1 MRGAN
6 GGRYGGRTA
15 RRRSMINRASF
26 FALLCLAAG
35 GSAAR
40 SQSGVSAGPPSS
52 SLEGPASSEGT
63 SRPSGPPGTEVTGS
77 MAPSDLTPSILKGP
91 IDPKTY
97 YLGPGDLL
105 QVKVDVRPPVAQIVR
120 VSPEGK
126 MLLAEGP
133 AVPVASVSLAR
144 AESLLTVVLSE
155 YYRAKRVEL
164 RLLELRSFGAYVVGL
179 GAVTGVVTAT
189 PADRVSEV
197 LRRAGGVTEKA
208 SRRGIRV
215 LRLDGR
221 TLVADLG
228 LFEST
233 GDLANNPLVEAGDR
247 ILVPPRLE
255 EGVVAGAV
263 NQPGPIEVL
272 PGDSVAT
279 ALALAYGMR
288 GDALPDSAYLESFEG
303 SPMRTTRRYLDLRA
317 ASDRRVPYR
326 ARDLLF
332 VRPRPDWTPTRT
344 VQLTGEVQRPG
355 LHALPA
361 DSVRLR
367 RVIELAGGFTPLA
380 SLRAAHVLRR
390 AAELPPDPEFERLSK
405 LPSAEMS
412 KDEYE
417 YYSLRLRT
425 QQPILSVNF
434 RSLFL
439 DGDERHD
446 VFIRPGDQIVVPRQ
460 QPYVSVA
467 GEVVRAGS
475 IPFEAT
481 MTVDD
486 YIARAGG
493 YSSRAAKGD
502 VAVIRGFTGEWA
514 RKGQVDHPGPGDT
527 IWVPK
532 KGQRSLWRDALDG
545 VGLIAQLATV
555 YLVIDNAVSR

>member
-1 MRGAN
+1 M
-6 GGRYGGRTA
+6 
-15 RRRSMINRASF
+15 RRRAWSACGFGLLLLSAAAFAQSGSGAASVPTP
-26 FALLCLAAG
+26 AAAAG
-35 GSAAR
+35 GAA
-40 SQSGVSAGPPSS
+40 AGGGEFMMP
-52 SLEGPASSEGT
+52 
-63 SRPSGPPGTEVTGS
+63 
-77 MAPSDLTPSILKGP
+77 MLKGP

-97 YLGPGDLL
+97 RLGPGDLL
-105 QVKVDVRPPVAQIVR
+105 QVKVDVRPPVVEVVR

-126 MLLAEGP
+126 MILVEGP
-133 AVPVASVSLAR
+133 AVPVSGISLAE
-144 AESLLTVVLSE
+144 AEALLTDVLSE
-155 YYRAKRVEL
+155 FYRSKKVEL
-164 RLLELRSFGAYVVGL
+164 RLLELRTFGTYVVGL
-179 GAVTGVVTAT
+179 GAATGVVSAT

-197 LRRAGGVTEKA
+197 LRKAGGVSEKA
-208 SRRGIRV
+208 SRRGIKV
-215 LRLDGR
+215 LRSSDR
-221 TLVADLG
+221 TLIADLG

-233 GDLANNPLVEAGDR
+233 GDLSRNPLVEAGDR
-247 ILVPPRLE
+247 ILVPPRLG

-263 NQPGPIEVL
+263 SQPGPIEVL

-279 ALALAYGMR
+279 ALALAYGLR
-288 GDALPDSAYLESFEG
+288 GDALPDSAYLESFAG
-303 SPMRTTRRYLDLRA
+303 SPMETVRRYLDLRL
-317 ASDRRVPYR
+317 SEDRRAPFR
-326 ARDLLF
+326 ERDLLF
-332 VRPRPDWTPTRT
+332 VRPRPDWTLTRT
-344 VQLTGEVQRPG
+344 VNIAGEVQRPG

-380 SLRAAHVLRR
+380 SLREAHVIRR
-390 AAELPPDPEFERLSK
+390 KAELPPDPEFERLSK

-425 QQPILSVNF
+425 QQPFLSVNF

-439 DGDERHD
+439 DGDDQHD
-446 VFIRPGDQIVVPRQ
+446 VFIRPGDQINVPRQ

-481 MTVDD
+481 MTIDD

-493 YSSRAAKGD
+493 YSSRASKGD

-514 RKGQVDHPGPGDT
+514 KKRQVDHPGPGDT

-532 KGQRSLWRDALDG
+532 REPRSLWRDALEG
-545 VGLIAQLATV
+545 VGLVAQLATV